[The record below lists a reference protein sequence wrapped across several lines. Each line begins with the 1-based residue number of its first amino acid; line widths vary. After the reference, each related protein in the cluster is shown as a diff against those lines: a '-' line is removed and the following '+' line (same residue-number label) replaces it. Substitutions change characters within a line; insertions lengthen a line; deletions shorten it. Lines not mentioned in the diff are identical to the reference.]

1 MARVCSEFRD
11 VGRFAWELASFSASE
26 RDEFNRM
33 YGEKRFGGHGLRVL
47 REMSQEAPQA
57 LHRFERDG
65 CTCRETNMIGESEG
79 LCRPENAVHLLFR

>member
-1 MARVCSEFRD
+1 MLNENRGNEQLHGEISLARTNVDLTMARVCSEFRD

-57 LHRFERDG
+57 LNRCERDVR
-65 CTCRETNMIGESEG
+65 T
-79 LCRPENAVHLLFR
+79 